1 MNIYTVRRRRK
12 GKKDKSLNLGR
23 NKTEKIERNRT
34 ANDPLTKEEC
44 ETLLKG
50 IDNVQDYTLIFLG
63 LCSGM
68 RVSEI
73 SSIEDISIR
82 EEEGK
87 IHIWDE
93 KKNIF
98 RDVFVPE
105 EVFSTMKRYLNSIKE
120 RKDPRIF
127 PVSTKTIERR
137 IQFWTRQIL
146 GKQKSWHT
154 IRHTY
159 ISLSRELYIPMEIV
173 IQNTG
178 DTPSTILKYYSRPS
192 SEFIRRTVNET
203 KIYEVR

>member
-1 MNIYTVRRRRK
+1 MNTYAVRRKRK
-12 GKKDKSLNLGR
+12 VKKDKSLNLDR
-23 NKTEKIERNRT
+23 NKTEKKERNRT
-34 ANDPLTKEEC
+34 SNDPLTKEEC

-50 IDNVQDYTLIFLG
+50 IDNIQDYTLLFLG
-63 LCSGM
+63 LYTGM

-73 SSIEDISIR
+73 GSIEDISLR
-82 EEEGK
+82 EDEGK

-93 KKNIF
+93 KKNIY

-105 EVFSTMKRYLNSIKE
+105 EVFSGIKRYLNSIKK

-137 IQFWTRQIL
+137 IQFWTKKIL

-154 IRHTY
+154 IRHSY

-192 SEFIRRTVNET
+192 SEFIRKTVNER